1 MKFVLG
7 RTLTI
12 LSWNNPVTA
21 YFRKKQENCAIALA
35 GHRAAILFN
44 LKFVVKVDPVS
55 RIKKLEERDSFRYRV
70 LFISVLSF
78 CGILQG

>member
-1 MKFVLG
+1 MNE
-7 RTLTI
+7 T
-12 LSWNNPVTA
+12 
-21 YFRKKQENCAIALA
+21 ENFSLA
-35 GHRAAILFN
+35 ERLKATED